1 MPQRVRLPA
10 NLPQLLLFSDH
21 LERLQ
26 LRLSPQLFHTLWG
39 QSRVNVTEAI
49 KARTDAEIAQ
59 ARRQIAEG
67 KAALPLPLSAHVE
80 FDA

>member
-1 MPQRVRLPA
+1 LRL
-10 NLPQLLLFSDH
+10 
-21 LERLQ
+21 R

-39 QSRVNVTEAI
+39 QSHVNVTEAI

-67 KAALPLPLSAHVE
+67 TAALPLPLSAHVE